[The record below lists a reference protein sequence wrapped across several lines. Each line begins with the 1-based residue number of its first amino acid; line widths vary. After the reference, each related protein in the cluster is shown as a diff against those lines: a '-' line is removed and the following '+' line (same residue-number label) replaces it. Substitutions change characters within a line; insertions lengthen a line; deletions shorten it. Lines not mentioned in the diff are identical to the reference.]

1 MILMKYQYA
10 CTLFCTV
17 IALLM
22 FAGRAIAQDQD
33 DVGDPVIF
41 TTPLTLTVHV
51 KDPDGMDLADA
62 PVQVYTSHGIDFGV
76 TNSSG
81 VVVLEP
87 SYAPSQD
94 DVAIVRLSDGSWH
107 AGYSLEERHN
117 FDYRYRFLTSSYAFQ
132 SEYQV
137 DLNAQVQ
144 QYSISV
150 QAVDA
155 VKVSGVFVDGVSG
168 VPVSGVGGRVLPF
181 LSSFLTDSSGGFEL
195 SVGESEY
202 VEFLYML
209 PDSRQLFIQS
219 LSPTQTST
227 DVDLGQV
234 SVQSLPSNAQ
244 VSITFANP
252 EDDPVDLGTLRLK
265 HANVTLVEEDAQYM
279 LMYSTNQTRT
289 AAVGN
294 SWSVDEP
301 TPLGPSGTYY
311 VAAGMYGSDDVV
323 ALWRAVKDGRQL
335 LLDTQGVAKVVLV
348 DGQLVDV
355 EFDSV
360 QNSNAILQV
369 GADLLD

>member
-1 MILMKYQYA
+1 MICIENRYTGIKLYA
-10 CTLFCTV
+10 V
-17 IALLM
+17 IISLLL
-22 FAGRAIAQDQD
+22 GGKAIAQDQD
-33 DVGDPVIF
+33 DAGDPVIF

-51 KDPDGMDLADA
+51 KDPDGLDLAGA

-87 SYAPSQD
+87 NYAPSQD
-94 DVAIVRLSDGSWH
+94 DVAIVRLTDGSWH
-107 AGYSLEERHN
+107 AGYSLEERHS
-117 FDYRYRFLTSSYAFQ
+117 FELQYRFLTSSYAFQ

-144 QYSISV
+144 QYSVSI

-155 VKVSGVFVDGVSG
+155 VKVSGTFLDDSG
-168 VPVSGVGGRVLPF
+168 VPLAGVGGRVFPF
-181 LSSFLTDSSGGFEL
+181 LSSFLTDSGGGFEL
-195 SVGESEY
+195 SVGESEQ
-202 VEFLYML
+202 VDFLYML

-219 LSPTQTST
+219 LSPSQTNV
-227 DVDLGQV
+227 DVDLGQI
-234 SVQSLPSNAQ
+234 SVQSLPENAQ
-244 VSITFANP
+244 VSITFTNP
-252 EDDPVDLGTLRLK
+252 EDDPVDQGTLRLK
-265 HANVTLVEEDAQYM
+265 HANVTLVEEHAQYM
-279 LMYSTNQTRT
+279 LMYSTNRTRT